1 LIGPKDWLKVVDP
14 PNTMIFEAMYV
25 QFLRPLRILVFDLS
39 AYPLLQGSCGEAK
52 LNLIPIFLWYYFEL
66 STIIS
71 DYTAQ
76 DIEASY
82 NVSKELDSR
91 VLVNLGDGSGF
102 RPLGEFVNGYICKST
117 YSTRLSR
124 V

>member
-1 LIGPKDWLKVVDP
+1 
-14 PNTMIFEAMYV
+14 M
-25 QFLRPLRILVFDLS
+25 PLRISVFDLS

-52 LNLIPIFLWYYFEL
+52 HNLIHIFLWYYFEL

-82 NVSKELDSR
+82 NGSKELDSR

-102 RPLGEFVNGYICKST
+102 RPLGKFVNGYIYKST

-124 V
+124 G

>member
-1 LIGPKDWLKVVDP
+1 
-14 PNTMIFEAMYV
+14 M
-25 QFLRPLRILVFDLS
+25 PLRISIFDLS

-52 LNLIPIFLWYYFEL
+52 HNLIPIFLWYYSKL

-76 DIEASY
+76 DIKASY
-82 NVSKELDSR
+82 TGSKELDSR
-91 VLVNLGDGSGF
+91 VLVNLGDGNGF

-124 V
+124 G